1 MFVGGEF
8 YYDEK
13 WQLDTPQDPFGG
25 ALFLNGGKACLTV
38 IADSL
43 LDQGIDR
50 VLLPA
55 YLCPTIVDTLEGCG
69 LACSYYRLNRDLSI
83 DLDNLLR
90 QAVNCR
96 AIYFINYFG
105 FQHSAATRDFLAER
119 QSEGWLL
126 IEDNALA
133 GFPDE
138 TLGDYVFNSLRKLC
152 PFDGGYLRSRF
163 DLKPFMEDYHG
174 LPNHRLPLIRAYRNG
189 LADYLFHGRGK
200 REQLVELYEQA
211 EKVYVADRVVEGDE
225 GERLG
230 IERLDWTAIRSVR
243 RRNYNYL
250 LSLLEGVEGITP
262 IFPALQEDNLPMGLP
277 VYVSGVPRDWL
288 FDELGNAGIGLT
300 VHWEGILSDAR
311 LNRDALAVEM
321 AGRMLNLVIDQ
332 RTSLKQLD
340 YLAQKIRESLENYKG
355 NP

>member
-8 YYDEK
+8 YYDGR
-13 WQLDTPQDPFGG
+13 WQLESAQDPGKG

-43 LDQGIDR
+43 LDQDIDR

-55 YLCPTIVDTLEGCG
+55 YLCPTIVDTLEDCG
-69 LACSYYRLNRDLSI
+69 LACSYYRVNRDLSI
-83 DLDNLLR
+83 DLDDLLR
-90 QAVNCR
+90 QAVNSR

-105 FQHSAATRDFLAER
+105 FQHCAATRDFLAQR
-119 QSEGWLL
+119 QSKGCLL

-133 GFPDE
+133 GFPVE
-138 TLGDYVFNSLRKLC
+138 KSGDYVFNSLRKLC
-152 PFDGGYLRSRF
+152 PYDGGYLWSRF
-163 DLKPFMEDYHG
+163 DLAAYIEKYRG
-174 LPNHRLPLIRAYRNG
+174 IPNRRLPLIRAYRSG

-211 EKVYVADRVVEGDE
+211 EKVYAADLVVEGDE
-225 GERLG
+225 QERLG
-230 IERLDWTAIRSVR
+230 IERLDWNAIKSVR
-243 RRNYNYL
+243 RRNYACL
-250 LSLLEGVEGITP
+250 LSLLEGVEGVTP

-288 FDELGNAGIGLT
+288 FDELGSAGIGLT
-300 VHWEGILSDAR
+300 VHWDGILADPR
-311 LNRDALAVEM
+311 LNRDVLAVEM
-321 AGRMLNLVIDQ
+321 AQSTLTLVIDQ

-340 YLAQKIRESLENYKG
+340 YLAQKIRESLESFKG